1 MELGSIFLLIALA
14 LLVGF
19 FIVQPFFNLGA
30 ARKLVRAD
38 QNLED
43 KDHTLSILLASRD
56 RVLLALQELD
66 FDYSL
71 GKIPEEDYPAQRMSL
86 AKEGANILRQLDELS
101 PSENN
106 ISGEEQRL
114 EAMISARRAV
124 KEESSTEETEIDDL
138 ELAIAARRRQLQD
151 KPSGFCPKCGNAIKQ
166 NDVFCSRCGTSL

>member
-19 FIVQPFFNLGA
+19 FIAQPFFNFSA
-30 ARKLVRAD
+30 AKKLVRTD

-71 GKIPEEDYPAQRMSL
+71 GKIPEEDFPAQRMSL

-101 PSENN
+101 PKGNN

-114 EAMISARRAV
+114 EAMIAARRAV
-124 KEESSTEETEIDDL
+124 KEESSTDEPEMDEL
-138 ELAIAARRRQLQD
+138 ELSIAARRRQQQS
-151 KPSGFCPKCGNAIKQ
+151 KPSGFCPKCGIAVKQ
-166 NDVFCSRCGTSL
+166 SDVFCARCGTSL